1 MTSDKLHTQLARL
14 FERHEVELEPDEEWL
29 LTDGDYPALRAHWQ
43 DAPAAGQP
51 GRLDLDLVL
60 EEDRQLELSYAGNGQ
75 GEDGWRDALDR
86 FARSDLPVLLA
97 ACWYVTDE
105 RKLDLAQWEIGV
117 RQWDAFIGRFAV
129 EGADIAV
136 PSGVLASVAEAL
148 KGESLAPHPHWIRL
162 FLRRAAAGTVTTEV
176 LLDNAPWPAG
186 DRALAGLAWP
196 ESAQGYDVRNLIA
209 LDVRDY

>member
-1 MTSDKLHTQLARL
+1 MTSEKLHAQLARL
-14 FERHEVELEPDEEWL
+14 FERHEVELEPDEDWL

-43 DAPAAGQP
+43 DASAPDQP

-60 EEDRQLELSYAGNGQ
+60 EEDRQIELSYAGNGQ
-75 GEDGWRDALDR
+75 GEAGWRDALER

-105 RKLDLAQWEIGV
+105 RKLDLAQWAIGL
-117 RQWDAFIGRFAV
+117 RQWDAFIGRLAV

-136 PSGVLASVAEAL
+136 PPGVVASVANAL
-148 KGESLAPHPHWIRL
+148 KGESLAPHLHCIRL
-162 FLRRAAAGTVTTEV
+162 FLRRAADGTVSTEV
-176 LLDNAPWPAG
+176 LLDNAPWPAA

-196 ESAQGYDVRNLIA
+196 ASAQAYDVRSLIA
-209 LDVRDY
+209 LDVHDY

>member
-1 MTSDKLHTQLARL
+1 MTSDKLHAQLARL